1 MVLDSSKSLPLFG
14 KKTLVFF
21 YFSPLK
27 PIFVELV
34 IWIFDARILKAV
46 MFFLLDDEAKELL
59 TKYVINQ
66 KIKQARSNTKQARR
80 QKFSV
85 FFKSDDIKI
94 KDHDLNLVQKK
105 VRVLHKNKFEKFE
118 PTSNFS
124 DLKNSK
130 NFKQTSKINVP
141 KHEVSKIELDI
152 IILDFFITDFK
163 LFKKKISQYKTKCI
177 VANQSWID
185 THIDAIQKFQ
195 SESSQ
200 EIVFESPYS
209 LLDETSEF
217 GDAAILEIENE
228 VSEYLQGIEVSEGLR
243 NSLHVSL
250 SDMRLNLLK
259 EKLVSRHF
267 FKSHSSGKALLLTN
281 SKKFALSCKDLKS
294 NKLIEV
300 VNYFSHKESEQKF
313 PLKKQ
318 LKIIDKLAR
327 EKIVTEVQQIQ
338 SIKSLLTKNEALFVG
353 YIVREN
359 EIDLLKLYQKHV
371 FDKLPGLLSFNE
383 KALME
388 NIDVS
393 NQFSE
398 VVIQPFSEWAIQCQA
413 KVMGLKGIFKSP
425 LRGIDANVS
434 YIFFATL
441 VSFYGG
447 EAFGERKYF

>member
-1 MVLDSSKSLPLFG
+1 M
-14 KKTLVFF
+14 
-21 YFSPLK
+21 
-27 PIFVELV
+27 
-34 IWIFDARILKAV
+34 
-46 MFFLLDDEAKELL
+46 
-59 TKYVINQ
+59 
-66 KIKQARSNTKQARR
+66 
-80 QKFSV
+80 
-85 FFKSDDIKI
+85 
-94 KDHDLNLVQKK
+94 
-105 VRVLHKNKFEKFE
+105 
-118 PTSNFS
+118 
-124 DLKNSK
+124 
-130 NFKQTSKINVP
+130 
-141 KHEVSKIELDI
+141 
-152 IILDFFITDFK
+152 
-163 LFKKKISQYKTKCI
+163 
-177 VANQSWID
+177 
-185 THIDAIQKFQ
+185 
-195 SESSQ
+195 
-200 EIVFESPYS
+200 
-209 LLDETSEF
+209 
-217 GDAAILEIENE
+217 
-228 VSEYLQGIEVSEGLR
+228 
-243 NSLHVSL
+243 
-250 SDMRLNLLK
+250 
-259 EKLVSRHF
+259 
-267 FKSHSSGKALLLTN
+267 
-281 SKKFALSCKDLKS
+281 SCKDLKS

-434 YIFFATL
+434 YIFFL
-441 VSFYGG
+441 P
-447 EAFGERKYF
+447 RW